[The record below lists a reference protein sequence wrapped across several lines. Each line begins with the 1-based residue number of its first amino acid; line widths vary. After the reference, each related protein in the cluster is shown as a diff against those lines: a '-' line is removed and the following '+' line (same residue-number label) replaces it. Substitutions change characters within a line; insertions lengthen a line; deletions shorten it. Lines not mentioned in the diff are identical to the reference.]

1 MTAREVYALAE
12 RNRRRAGRPD
22 LPVGFGLA
30 FIGGALV
37 ALLLAGVL

>member
-1 MTAREVYALAE
+1 MTAREVYSMVE
-12 RNRRRAGRPD
+12 RNRRQSGRPD